1 MVTPWVI
8 VSWPGPCHLT
18 IYRKHIEPF
27 KMNKFDGNIGRI
39 ETVKTQYYK
48 KKVKK
53 VRRSCASEGK
63 ERGNTLPQLQ
73 EGETQCTKKNR

>member
-1 MVTPWVI
+1 
-8 VSWPGPCHLT
+8 
-18 IYRKHIEPF
+18 
-27 KMNKFDGNIGRI
+27 MNKFDGNIGRI